1 MRRTLLWTP
10 RYESLHHM
18 DANNFSNAAAE
29 RLIQRMRKRIA
40 RLSAEDAEEFHLLT
54 TQYAKL
60 APGARLNAQQVTR
73 LHQLAAKCGA

>member
-1 MRRTLLWTP
+1 
-10 RYESLHHM
+10 M
-18 DANNFSNAAAE
+18 DANNFSNAAAD

-40 RLSAEDAEEFHLLT
+40 RLPAEDVEEFNILT

-73 LHQLAAKCGA
+73 LQRLAAKCGA